1 MPRRG
6 PIWPSQG
13 TPWRSG
19 SEAKVGDFLREQGV
33 SFGFED
39 RKVTYISPAKKHNY
53 TPDFNLE
60 NGVTIEVKGR
70 WLSGD
75 RQKIALVL
83 KQNPTLDLRL
93 LFDRPTTPIS
103 KGSKTTYA
111 DWCDKQGIPWAKGPE
126 VPAAWLAKDA
136 KRTARS

>member
-6 PIWPSQG
+6 PLWPNQG

-19 SEAKVGDFLREQGV
+19 SESKVGDFLREQGV
-33 SFGFED
+33 SFGFET
-39 RKVTYISPAKKHNY
+39 RKVTYITPAQKHTY

-70 WLSGD
+70 WLPAD

-83 KQNPTLDLRL
+83 RQNPDLDLRL
-93 LFDRPTTPIS
+93 LFDNPNSPIS
-103 KGSKTTYA
+103 KGSKTSYSA
-111 DWCDKQGIPWAKGPE
+111 WCDKQGIPWAKGPK
-126 VPAAWLAKDA
+126 VPEAWLAKDA
-136 KRTARS
+136 KRTPRN